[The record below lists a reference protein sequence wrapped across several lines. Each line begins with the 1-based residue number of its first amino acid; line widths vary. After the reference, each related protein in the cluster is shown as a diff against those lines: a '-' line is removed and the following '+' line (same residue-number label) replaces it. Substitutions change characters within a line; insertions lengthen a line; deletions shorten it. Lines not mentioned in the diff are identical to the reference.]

1 MARASLERA
10 GRPSE
15 DAFEESGKRRR
26 TSQER
31 YITMWAQ
38 AVETVVSPLPKVRS
52 IRSTPEKENA
62 GPPDFLE
69 SEMAR
74 RGAASPSRAKPREV
88 ASPVTAAPR
97 DKTQAQPKKR
107 PNAPAPTEPLNEYER
122 EREARI
128 ARNKLMLH
136 QLRVASNADALVA
149 CAEGASK
156 KTKRASSREGEAR
169 ESKKRGKNTSA
180 SAVPPRAPSTRVT
193 RNRGKALDEDPAF
206 ARLAAENPAE
216 YGFLVADAKDAS
228 SRKKETRLLADA
240 EYTRSCEAWC
250 DAAGLAK
257 GPKMDGRFRGWV
269 AERACDALG
278 IARTAEAHWSTNAGA
293 ETRPSG
299 KESAKAFALRMMRV
313 NPNAFFYRHN
323 LPGEAARHGEW
334 SQQEIDRFVAVATEH
349 GAGDKWG
356 LFASHIPGRVGY
368 ACSSLYRQ
376 HCIPNGLLMDDNF
389 RVDERGEAV
398 WVGRKRAP

>member
-15 DAFEESGKRRR
+15 DAFEESEKRKRA
-26 TSQER
+26 SQER
-31 YITMWAQ
+31 YIAMWAQ

-52 IRSTPEKENA
+52 IQSTPEKENA

-107 PNAPAPTEPLNEYER
+107 PKAPAPTEPLNEYER

-128 ARNKLMLH
+128 ARNKLMLDR
-136 QLRVASNADALVA
+136 LRVASNADALVA

-156 KTKRASSREGEAR
+156 KTKRASSREAR

-180 SAVPPRAPSTRVT
+180 SAVPPRAPSTRAT

-216 YGFLVADAKDAS
+216 YGFLVADASK
-228 SRKKETRLLADA
+228 KTKETRLLADA
-240 EYTRSCEAWC
+240 EHTRSCEAWC
-250 DAAGLAK
+250 DAAGLAR

-398 WVGRKRAP
+398 WVGRNRA

>member
-15 DAFEESGKRRR
+15 DAFEESEKRKRA
-26 TSQER
+26 SQER
-31 YITMWAQ
+31 YIAMWAQ

-52 IRSTPEKENA
+52 IQSTPEKENA

-107 PNAPAPTEPLNEYER
+107 PKAPAPTEPLNEYER

-128 ARNKLMLH
+128 ARNKLMLDR
-136 QLRVASNADALVA
+136 LRVASNADALAA
-149 CAEGASK
+149 CAEGTSK
-156 KTKRASSREGEAR
+156 KTKRASSREAR

-180 SAVPPRAPSTRVT
+180 SAVPPRALSTRVT
-193 RNRGKALDEDPAF
+193 RNRGVALDEDPAF

-228 SRKKETRLLADA
+228 RKKETRLLADA
-240 EYTRSCEAWC
+240 EHTRSCEAWC
-250 DAAGLAK
+250 DAAGLAR

-278 IARTAEAHWSTNAGA
+278 IARTAEAHWSTHAGA

-323 LPGEAARHGEW
+323 LPGETARHGEW

-398 WVGRKRAP
+398 WVGRNRA